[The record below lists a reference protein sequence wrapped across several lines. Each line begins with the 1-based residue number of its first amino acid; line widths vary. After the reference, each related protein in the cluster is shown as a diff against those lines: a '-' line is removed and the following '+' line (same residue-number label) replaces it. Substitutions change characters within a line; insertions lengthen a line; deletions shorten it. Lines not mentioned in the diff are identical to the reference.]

1 MQVANDIYF
10 ALAEEQFAAGQ
21 RVRLTLMGTS
31 MVPTLRPG
39 DTLTLAPVAAA
50 PVVGDVVLF
59 RYAGSHLLH
68 RVVAVDGD
76 SYTMQGDNCYTTES
90 CRRGD
95 IVGLLVEA
103 GGLPTDGELWR
114 RRSRRSLV
122 RKRVKNFAIR
132 WLGRPGRRQL
142 RPWYFAAL
150 AFLMWAPLN
159 GLGLPLDNYVFGLRA
174 DHLIHAA
181 LYLPCALLL
190 VDLFRDS
197 GSLRRAC
204 LAALLAAIAVGL
216 PTEGVQWLLPWRG
229 FDINDLVANAMGT
242 TLGWVAVAMAVR
254 RR

>member
-21 RVRLTLMGTS
+21 RVRLTLVGIS

-39 DTLTLAPVAAA
+39 DTITLAPVEGDPA
-50 PVVGDVVLF
+50 VGDVVLF
-59 RYAGSHLLH
+59 RHAGGHLLH

-76 SYTMQGDNCYTTES
+76 IYTMQGDNCYGTES

-95 IVGLLVEA
+95 IVGLLVEGA
-103 GGLPTDGELWR
+103 GLPTDGEWWR
-114 RRSRRSLV
+114 RRSRRALA
-122 RKRVKNFAIR
+122 RKRLKNIAIR
-132 WLGRPGRRQL
+132 WFGRQGRRQL

-174 DHLIHAA
+174 DHLIHASI
-181 LYLPCALLL
+181 YLPCALLL
-190 VDLFRDS
+190 VDLFR
-197 GSLRRAC
+197 GHRSLWRAC
-204 LAALLAAIAVGL
+204 LAALPAAIAVGL
-216 PTEGVQWLLPWRG
+216 LTEGVQWLLPWRG

-242 TLGWVAVAMAVR
+242 TLGWAVMAVLVR